1 MTNLSESLESVSASL
16 SIMPLMMFTVILF
29 MMSAVSLVIHS
40 IQMYK
45 DEGIINLLSSFKTKW
60 FYFLRAIGVVI
71 SVLSMLTIINV
82 SNKIEDNI
90 ITHDDIFSYYFNT
103 MFYYFIAA
111 GLAVFIKALLLVL
124 SIFFEYYKLVKK
136 SKEISILS
144 NDFITIANNI
154 DFIDKQIKDNEN
166 FIAKY
171 AKTESELMILNQ
183 KLHEQRILYN
193 KLIFDYSFNCK

>member
-60 FYFLRAIGVVI
+60 FYFLRSIGVVI

-166 FIAKY
+166 FMAKY

-193 KLIFDYSFNCK
+193 KLISDYSLNCK